1 MKIQP
6 IQAALG
12 AALIRRATAPD
23 PIEGLGRVT
32 LIVNF
37 DRAGNVAGVTFRV
50 EAR

>member
-12 AALIRRATAPD
+12 AELIRRAKAPGS
-23 PIEGLGRVT
+23 IAGLGSVT